1 MMAFFLKWGSV
12 VVYALGVLFCLFS
25 CLSYRRM
32 SLVAVIGATAF
43 FVFKCS
49 CARRLVS
56 RMAEFARNRPL
67 SAFVSLSAVAVALR
81 MVFYRKILEVGLE
94 RMQKGDASHFW
105 NYAHEMAAGSF
116 PDVKS
121 WTTVFSQAVSIKL
134 FGYSVV
140 PVFCLN
146 SVLQIC
152 TAAALFAFA
161 KKHFSLGAAM
171 FVAAASLLSPSIVR
185 LNCATMSE
193 SLYYLFFA
201 LSLLSLSAWVRDRR
215 LSALLAMPFL
225 IWLTIWTRGEGILL
239 LLIAPACLLV
249 DCLMVAREGRTRA
262 ACGLVAL
269 CVALV
274 GFASLGYAVN
284 ARFHGTHTPLCS
296 YDSWWPRLYGANVA
310 SRGRVP
316 GPRTSP
322 KGMKLL
328 SDKTIIYE
336 RYRKDH
342 SGDPGGGRLE
352 RKPMHCPAELVPYIK
367 DEISRRWAALSL
379 WEKVWFVVAKEWLP
393 WNNPYTGRGETP
405 DSRIGR
411 ILLSDILTTAAIL
424 FCCMGLIERIID
436 VVRGGASGDAL
447 LQCIP
452 LLYLFGIVCTIAVAE
467 SCIRHGT
474 IALLICPLYAFPG
487 CRPTRPPAALQSGD
501 TEQGH
506 ARSL

>member
-1 MMAFFLKWGSV
+1 MMMALFLKWGSAA
-12 VVYALGVLFCLFS
+12 VYTLGVVFCLFS
-25 CLSYRRM
+25 CLSGRRI
-32 SLVAVIGATAF
+32 SLIAVFGITAF
-43 FVFKCS
+43 LVFRIAR
-49 CARRLVS
+49 ARRLVS
-56 RMAEFARNRPL
+56 KMVDFARNRPF
-67 SAFVSLSAVAVALR
+67 AVFISLSVVAVALR
-81 MVFYRKILEVGLE
+81 AVFFHRILGVGLE

-121 WTTVFSQAVSIKL
+121 WTTVFSQAVSIKV
-134 FGYSVV
+134 FGDSVV

-146 SVLQIC
+146 GALQVC

-161 KKHFSLGAAM
+161 KRNLSLGAAM

-193 SLYYLFFA
+193 SLYYLFLA
-201 LSLLSLSAWVRDRR
+201 LSLLSVSAWIRDRR
-215 LSALLAMPFL
+215 FSALLAMPFL

-239 LLIAPACLLV
+239 LLIVPTCLLV
-249 DCLMVAREGRTRA
+249 DCLRVAHGNRTMA

-269 CVALV
+269 CVALT
-274 GFASLGYAVN
+274 GFASLGYAIN

-296 YDSWWPRLYGANVA
+296 YDSLWPRLYGANVA
-310 SRGRVP
+310 SKGRVP
-316 GPRTSP
+316 GPKTSP

-328 SDKTIIYE
+328 SEKTIMFE

-342 SGDPGGGRLE
+342 AGDPDGGRLE

-367 DEISRRWAALSL
+367 EEISRRWAALSFSQ
-379 WEKVWFVVAKEWLP
+379 KVRFVIVKEWLP
-393 WNNPYTGRGETP
+393 WNNPYTGRGEVP
-405 DSRIGR
+405 DSHIGR
-411 ILLSDILTTAAIL
+411 ILLSDILTTLVIF
-424 FCCMGLIERIID
+424 FCCIGLIERIID
-436 VVRGGASGDAL
+436 VIRGREFGDAL

-474 IALLICPLYAFPG
+474 IALLICPLYAFPRVLVG
-487 CRPTRPPAALQSGD
+487 KPAAG
-501 TEQGH
+501 G
-506 ARSL
+506 